1 MKFVITIVQAY
12 DCDRLLRALT
22 GAGFGATKISSVGGF
37 LRMANCTIMMGM
49 EDEQLQEAI
58 RIIESVAKRRVEVKM
73 DTSEAEY
80 SEWVS
85 AGFHEVQ
92 IGGSIVFVLPLQE
105 IYRIHPDYIERKTK
119 TPA

>member
-1 MKFVITIVQAY
+1 MKFVVTIVQAY

-22 GAGFGATKISSVGGF
+22 GAGLRATKIHSVGGF
-37 LRMANCTIMMGM
+37 LRMANATLLMGM
-49 EDEQLQEAI
+49 EDEQVPEAV

-73 DTSEAEY
+73 DTSAAEY

-85 AGFHEVQ
+85 AGYHEVT
-92 IGGSIVFVLPLQE
+92 IGGCIVFVVPMQD
-105 IYRIHPDYIERKTK
+105 IYTINPDSIERKTK